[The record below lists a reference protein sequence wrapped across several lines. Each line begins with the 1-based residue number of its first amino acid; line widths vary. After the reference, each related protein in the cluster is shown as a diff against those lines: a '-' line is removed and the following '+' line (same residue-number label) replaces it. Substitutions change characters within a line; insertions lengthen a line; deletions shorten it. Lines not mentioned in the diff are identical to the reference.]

1 MSFENTPVAI
11 LTRSHDGQH
20 TTHRYHTT
28 VLCRKALTD
37 QTQPAVTENDEI
49 LLVTLGDIVL
59 YSRLASDKIL
69 TVDDLTGFFA

>member
-1 MSFENTPVAI
+1 MNFENTPVTI
-11 LTRSHDGQH
+11 LTRDRDGQH

-37 QTQPAVTENDEI
+37 RTQPAVTKDDEI

-69 TVDDLTGFFA
+69 TVDDLTDFFA